1 MLYGYFVV
9 RKKAHQSL
17 MFILFLIVFL
27 VNFAGNNSLE
37 SQPGQDLFVF
47 FSLFY
52 GYFYPRSEKRT
63 RVHLLTLVSVPLSTI
78 RLSVC

>member
-1 MLYGYFVV
+1 MV
-9 RKKAHQSL
+9 RKRAHQSL

-47 FSLFY
+47 LSLFY
-52 GYFYPRSEKRT
+52 GYFYPQLKKE
-63 RVHLLTLVSVPLSTI
+63 PGFI
-78 RLSVC
+78 Y